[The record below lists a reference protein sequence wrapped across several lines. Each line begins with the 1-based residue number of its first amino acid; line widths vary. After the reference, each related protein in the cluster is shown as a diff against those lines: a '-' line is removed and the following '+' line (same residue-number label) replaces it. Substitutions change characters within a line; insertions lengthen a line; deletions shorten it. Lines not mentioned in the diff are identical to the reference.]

1 MYTVKQNPEKAPQN
15 AARGGKRPPKPR
27 RRKGALSH
35 LFYIC
40 KGLYIMLR
48 FFMDRPFKVKI
59 IILTLLSSI
68 LLVAVLALF
77 FYSVYYHNVVEEARN
92 YEAQNMIFVKD
103 NIEDIQDNIANLS
116 TILFYSPSFQQQIS
130 PEEKKLSPEAAADAM
145 YSVNML
151 TNSIISNNYVSFISI
166 AADNGY
172 SFYYASNGLTEP
184 TPLKKAKTDAAYR
197 QMVGM
202 LGEPDWISVPQSGGN
217 FMTNNQDAKLT
228 MLRSLIDIDSKQ
240 PQGLMTVCVNWNS
253 IWSAMSM
260 PSEYAYLI
268 VDGSGRI
275 VSSSTDLESL
285 RTFQSGQLFP
295 VAKLPASSSGNASI
309 VSIGGRKYLLSSG
322 LIYQSGLY
330 VVCLRPMSIILR
342 NIDRFNIVLTL
353 VVGICLVVSLLLATL
368 LSTIVTKPLN
378 KLVKAINL
386 AAKGDFGQRV
396 NFVYA
401 DELGVLGRSFDKMAG
416 QLNTLFNKVLKLELK
431 NREAELKSLQA
442 QINPHF
448 LYNTLD
454 SIYVKAMRSNNKE
467 LADMV
472 YALSR
477 IFRLSLNL
485 GNTMTQVHSEKEFIE
500 NYILL
505 QKIRLKER
513 LVFRLTMD
521 EQILPKFMPKLI
533 LQPFVENAIVH
544 AAEVQAGATEID
556 VNGFY
561 SDNSIWFTVQDNG
574 AGISEEVLH
583 QLNSAVGDRK
593 GYALRNIR
601 ERLELCYGHDYT
613 LNIESTPGMGTRVLI
628 RIPDKPTE
636 TEEE

>member
-1 MYTVKQNPEKAPQN
+1 
-15 AARGGKRPPKPR
+15 
-27 RRKGALSH
+27 
-35 LFYIC
+35 
-40 KGLYIMLR
+40 
-48 FFMDRPFKVKI
+48 
-59 IILTLLSSI
+59 
-68 LLVAVLALF
+68 
-77 FYSVYYHNVVEEARN
+77 
-92 YEAQNMIFVKD
+92 
-103 NIEDIQDNIANLS
+103 
-116 TILFYSPSFQQQIS
+116 
-130 PEEKKLSPEAAADAM
+130 
-145 YSVNML
+145 
-151 TNSIISNNYVSFISI
+151 
-166 AADNGY
+166 
-172 SFYYASNGLTEP
+172 
-184 TPLKKAKTDAAYR
+184 
-197 QMVGM
+197 
-202 LGEPDWISVPQSGGN
+202 
-217 FMTNNQDAKLT
+217 MTNNQDAKLT

-268 VDGSGRI
+268 VDGSGRV
-275 VSSSTDLESL
+275 VSSSTDIESL
-285 RTFQSGQLFP
+285 RTFQSGQLLP

-485 GNTMTQVHSEKEFIE
+485 GNTMTQVQSEKEFIE

-505 QKIRLKER
+505 QNPAQRAPR
-513 LVFRLTMD
+513 F
-521 EQILPKFMPKLI
+521 P
-533 LQPFVENAIVH
+533 AH
-544 AAEVQAGATEID
+544 HG
-556 VNGFY
+556 
-561 SDNSIWFTVQDNG
+561 
-574 AGISEEVLH
+574 
-583 QLNSAVGDRK
+583 
-593 GYALRNIR
+593 
-601 ERLELCYGHDYT
+601 
-613 LNIESTPGMGTRVLI
+613 
-628 RIPDKPTE
+628 
-636 TEEE
+636 